1 MHKSNIKHAFFA
13 AVPYTIPIFAGFTF
27 LGMAYGMYM
36 NASGFSFWYPLFM
49 SIAIFAGSAEFVA
62 VSLLLAPFDPLNAF
76 LMALMINARHLF
88 YGIAMLERYQRL
100 GKKKWYLIYGLCDE
114 SFSINYTAV
123 IPDDVDRGWF
133 YFFVTILNQCYWV
146 LGATLGGLFGHLL
159 PISTKGIEFV
169 MTALFLVI
177 FLEQWNQ
184 ETNHISS
191 YIGLAASLL
200 SLLLFKSK
208 NFMIPAMIL
217 ILIMVSKAQTNQKE
231 GKIQDDTQPAN

>member
-1 MHKSNIKHAFFA
+1 MHNSKIKQAFLA

-49 SIAIFAGSAEFVA
+49 SMAIYAGSVEFVG
-62 VSLLLAPFDPLNAF
+62 VSLLLAPFHPLNAF

-88 YGIAMLERYQRL
+88 YGIALLERYQKL
-100 GKKKWYLIYGLCDE
+100 GWKRWYLIFGLCDE
-114 SFSINYTAV
+114 TFSINYSAA
-123 IPDDVDRGWF
+123 IPEGIDSGWF
-133 YFFVTILNQCYWV
+133 FFFVTFLNQCYWV

-159 PISTKGIEFV
+159 PFSTKGIEFV
-169 MTALFLVI
+169 MTALFIVI

-184 ETNHISS
+184 ETDHTSS
-191 YIGLAASLL
+191 YIGLLASLL
-200 SLLLFKSK
+200 SLLLFGAK

-217 ILIMVSKAQTNQKE
+217 ILLMVSRLPNKQKGE
-231 GKIQDDTQPAN
+231 QQL